1 MAVKISSNAP
11 IANVESTYVS
21 GSGVRFSNFR
31 YTWSDLSGLTNT
43 VVPLF
48 TDQYGASNPIVNT
61 NMPRGGQIEKGRN
74 FDIKR
79 IGLRLLNKVAAA
91 AATPEWYNDVLASLF
106 RYSMLQFKISGT
118 DQLGQFP
125 LALLLPTVAAG
136 FQAGNSIANINGPM
150 WIDLGENNIILSEQV
165 DFRLELIIN
174 IPSAAA
180 VNAIPAATEALFMLQ
195 GTETFAQL

>member
-1 MAVKISSNAP
+1 M
-11 IANVESTYVS
+11 
-21 GSGVRFSNFR
+21 
-31 YTWSDLSGLTNT
+31 
-43 VVPLF
+43 PLF
-48 TDQYGASNPIVNT
+48 TEQYGASNPVVNT

-106 RYSMLQFKISGT
+106 RYSILQFKISGT